1 MLISMIYL
9 ASDHAGTVLRA
20 SVAAHLADSGFEVCD
35 LGPDSSEPVDYPDY
49 GMKLAKALEGIAD
62 ARGIAVCGSGIGI
75 SIALNRFFW
84 VRAALVGSVEAATL
98 SRQHNDAN
106 VLVLGERMIDQA
118 VAIECVNAFIRTG
131 FEGGRH
137 QLRVDKLTSISGMN

>member
-1 MLISMIYL
+1 MLFRS
-9 ASDHAGTVLRA
+9 
-20 SVAAHLADSGFEVCD
+20 
-35 LGPDSSEPVDYPDY
+35 
-49 GMKLAKALEGIAD
+49 
-62 ARGIAVCGSGIGI
+62 GI